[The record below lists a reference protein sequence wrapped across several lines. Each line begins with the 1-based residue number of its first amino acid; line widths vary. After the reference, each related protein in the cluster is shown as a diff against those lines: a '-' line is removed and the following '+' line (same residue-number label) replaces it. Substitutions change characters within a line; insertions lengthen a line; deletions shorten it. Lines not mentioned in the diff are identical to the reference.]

1 MAIRNVNGRN
11 VYILEPREPTGKT
24 TTGKNWA
31 TLYTDLRW
39 QVWEQIQKNE
49 AAMLKMEM
57 ASAKVRKDYYDD
69 KIKVLQDQRKQLQS
83 AALKGETGNAGSAN
97 RDFFAGARI
106 LQRDA
111 EATSKLT
118 KTKITPEQTIAGVTI
133 PESREITEVARE
145 GGGLPAATREG
156 LQLRMDLMTQE
167 LKARSAEGKEAAESK
182 EAAEGKAAAPV
193 GPTIDQQIEA
203 LDRDLE
209 QLLLQ
214 RQVAGGG
221 LDADLLGRTRES
233 FASQVGVI
241 GQGGGPFGLA
251 PRRRRTMPYVQES
264 LAQERID
271 EFVPAY
277 QAQQSRVEEEQKK
290 LADLQKAR
298 QDVIL
303 LITPEEAAD
312 KETMS
317 RNEALLAGLNQEIE
331 TQKSAVQTA
340 MQPLVD
346 LQAEVTPREPGELL
360 LRDRPRIPA
369 GEFEPPRMAG
379 QEEVSSPAAMRRAEE
394 RLEAIDRG
402 LEPLQ
407 EPVPPI
413 SEMGPAAPAPAPAPV
428 ERLPEP
434 VAAPV
439 TLPTDEEIVFGPGE
453 VTVEPQ
459 VQVKEGQAELGGG
472 YVFDGQS
479 GIIFGPT
486 GFPVFAT
493 FEQQVPAD
501 VEPPKVVS
509 EVALRGIAQRI
520 RQSGGDISSVSGY
533 QSKEAR
539 PEDFELEEEEFPM
552 EPAGP
557 PQGSSRQRKDKYKF
571 DVVSEGTKLA
581 RTPKK
586 LQRLAKTNLPEENRP
601 EHYVIVD
608 KLYDVNRGKE
618 QAFKMT
624 YDEISRAFQNDPQK
638 RSDAHKYLVAKDIL
652 EADVSEPLA

>member
-39 QVWEQIQKNE
+39 KVWEEVQKNE

-83 AALKGETGNAGSAN
+83 ASLKGQGGNAGSAN
-97 RDFFAGARI
+97 RDYFSGARI
-106 LQRDA
+106 LQKDA
-111 EATSKLT
+111 EATSRQV
-118 KTKITPEQTIAGVTI
+118 KTKIKPEETIAGVTI
-133 PESREITEVARE
+133 PESREITEIARE
-145 GGGLPAATREG
+145 GGGLPAEVREG
-156 LQLRMDLMTQE
+156 IQKRMRAIDQQLE
-167 LKARSAEGKEAAESK
+167 APPAEGEAP
-182 EAAEGKAAAPV
+182 APA
-193 GPTIDQQIEA
+193 GLTIDQQIEA

-214 RQVAGGG
+214 RQTAVGG
-221 LDADLLGRTRES
+221 LDADLLGRTREAY
-233 FASQVGVI
+233 ASQVGVM
-241 GQGGGPFGLA
+241 GRGGGPFGLA
-251 PRRRRTMPYVQES
+251 PRPRRTMPYVQQE
-264 LAQERID
+264 LAQQRIE
-271 EFVPAY
+271 EFVPGY
-277 QAQQSRVEEEQKK
+277 EAQQRRVEEEQKK
-290 LADLQKAR
+290 LSDLQRAR
-298 QDVIL
+298 EDVIL

-312 KETMS
+312 RETMS
-317 RNEALLAGLNQEIE
+317 RNEALLAGLNEEIE

-413 SEMGPAAPAPAPAPV
+413 SEMGPAAPAPAPV

-453 VTVEPQ
+453 VTAEP
-459 VQVKEGQAELGGG
+459 QVKEGQTELGGG

-479 GIIFGPT
+479 DIIFGPI

-493 FEQQVPAD
+493 FEQQVPEG
-501 VEPPKVVS
+501 VEAPKVVS

-520 RQSGGDISSVSGY
+520 RQSGGDISAVSGY

-638 RSDAHKYLVAKDIL
+638 RSESHKYLVAKDIL

>member
-11 VYILEPREPTGKT
+11 VYVLEPQTQFGKT
-24 TTGKNWA
+24 TTGANWA

-39 QVWEQIQKNE
+39 KVWEEVQKNE

-83 AALKGETGNAGSAN
+83 ASLKGQGGNAGSAN
-97 RDFFAGARI
+97 RDYFSGARI
-106 LQRDA
+106 LQKDA
-111 EATSKLT
+111 EATSRQV
-118 KTKITPEQTIAGVTI
+118 KTKIKPEETIAGVTI
-133 PESREITEVARE
+133 PESREITEIARE
-145 GGGLPAATREG
+145 GGGLPAEVREG
-156 LQLRMDLMTQE
+156 IQKRMRAIDQQLE
-167 LKARSAEGKEAAESK
+167 APPAEGEAP
-182 EAAEGKAAAPV
+182 APA
-193 GPTIDQQIEA
+193 GLTIDQQIEA

-214 RQVAGGG
+214 RQTAVGG
-221 LDADLLGRTRES
+221 LDADLLGRTREAY
-233 FASQVGVI
+233 ASQVGVM
-241 GQGGGPFGLA
+241 GRGGGPFGLA
-251 PRRRRTMPYVQES
+251 PRPRRTMPYVQQE
-264 LAQERID
+264 LAQQRIE
-271 EFVPAY
+271 EFVPGY
-277 QAQQSRVEEEQKK
+277 EAQQRRVEEEQKK
-290 LADLQKAR
+290 LSDLQRAR
-298 QDVIL
+298 EDVIL

-312 KETMS
+312 RETMS
-317 RNEALLAGLNQEIE
+317 RNEALLAGLNEEIE

-413 SEMGPAAPAPAPAPV
+413 SEMGPAAPAPAPV

-453 VTVEPQ
+453 VTAEPQ
-459 VQVKEGQAELGGG
+459 IKEGQAELGGG

-501 VEPPKVVS
+501 VEAPKIVS

-520 RQSGGDISSVSGY
+520 RESGGDISAVSGY

-638 RSDAHKYLVAKDIL
+638 RSESHKYLVAKDIL

>member
-11 VYILEPREPTGKT
+11 VYVLEPQTQFGKT
-24 TTGKNWA
+24 TTGANWA

-39 QVWEQIQKNE
+39 KVWEEVQKNE

-83 AALKGETGNAGSAN
+83 AALKGQGGSAGSAN
-97 RDFFAGARI
+97 RDYFSGARI
-106 LQRDA
+106 LQKDA

-118 KTKITPEQTIAGVTI
+118 KTKIKPEETIAGVTI

-145 GGGLPAATREG
+145 GGGLPAEVREG
-156 LQLRMDLMTQE
+156 IQKRMRAIDQE
-167 LKARSAEGKEAAESK
+167 LEAPPAEGEAP
-182 EAAEGKAAAPV
+182 APV

-214 RQVAGGG
+214 RQTAVGG
-221 LDADLLGRTRES
+221 LDADLLGRTREAY
-233 FASQVGVI
+233 ASQVGVM
-241 GQGGGPFGLA
+241 GRGGGPFGLA
-251 PRRRRTMPYVQES
+251 PRSRRTMPFVQEE

-271 EFVPAY
+271 QFLLDREDAINEAGQ
-277 QAQQSRVEEEQKK
+277 QAAEAQSQVKRLRDRAAELEAIGLGGEGGEAQMLYLEADQLERSLPTVEE
-290 LADLQKAR
+290 AR
-298 QDVIL
+298 
-303 LITPEEAAD
+303 TRAEEAIR
-312 KETMS
+312 S
-317 RNEALLAGLNQEIE
+317 RYLEAPEF
-331 TQKSAVQTA
+331 
-340 MQPLVD
+340 
-346 LQAEVTPREPGELL
+346 TPRKAGELL
-360 LRDRPRIPA
+360 LRDRPRRPA

-379 QEEVSSPAAMRRAEE
+379 QEEVSSPAAIRRAQE

-413 SEMGPAAPAPAPAPV
+413 SEMSTAPAPI

-434 VAAPV
+434 VSAPV
-439 TLPTDEEIVFGPGE
+439 APPADEEIVFQTGE
-453 VTVEPQ
+453 VTAEP
-459 VQVKEGQAELGGG
+459 QVKEGQAELGGG

-493 FEQQVPAD
+493 FEQQVPEG
-501 VEPPKVVS
+501 VEAPKVVS

-520 RQSGGDISSVSGY
+520 RQSGGDISAVSGY

-618 QAFKMT
+618 QSFKMT

>member
-39 QVWEQIQKNE
+39 KVWEEIQKNE
-49 AAMLKMEM
+49 AAMLKMELS
-57 ASAKVRKDYYDD
+57 SAKMRKDYYDD
-69 KIKVLQDQRKQLQS
+69 KIKVLQDQRKQLQA
-83 AALKGETGNAGSAN
+83 AALKGERGDPGSAN
-97 RDFFAGARI
+97 RDYLAGARI
-106 LQRDA
+106 IQRDE
-111 EATSKLT
+111 EATSKQIRT
-118 KTKITPEQTIAGVTI
+118 KTIPGITVQLKSGPVTTG
-133 PESREITEVARE
+133 ESKEITETVRE
-145 GGGLPAATREG
+145 GAGLPGEVREG
-156 LQLRMDLMTQE
+156 LLRRMRLMDQQAGLIDQQAE
-167 LKARSAEGKEAAESK
+167 APAEGAKV
-182 EAAEGKAAAPV
+182 APA

-214 RQVAGGG
+214 RQAATSG
-221 LDADLLGRTRES
+221 LDADLLRRTREG
-233 FASQVGVI
+233 FAEQVGVI
-241 GQGGGPFGLA
+241 GQGGGMFGLA
-251 PRRRRTMPYVQES
+251 PRRRRTAPFVQQGLAEERVQEF
-264 LAQERID
+264 ARG
-271 EFVPAY
+271 
-277 QAQQSRVEEEQKK
+277 VEEERALRGSLERQK
-290 LADLQKAR
+290 ADLLNR
-298 QDVIL
+298 R
-303 LITPEEAAD
+303 EEAMAIGG
-312 KETMS
+312 EMAG
-317 RNEALLAGLNQEIE
+317 ALILDVDRQLGEIE
-331 TQKSAVQTA
+331 AQLSKPERLETVLSS
-340 MQPLVD
+340 
-346 LQAEVTPREPGELL
+346 EEFTPRRGGELL
-360 LRDRPRIPA
+360 LRDRPRRPA

-394 RLEAIDRG
+394 RLESIDRG

-413 SEMGPAAPAPAPAPV
+413 SEMGPAATA
-428 ERLPEP
+428 R
-434 VAAPV
+434 APV
-439 TLPTDEEIVFGPGE
+439 TLPADEEIVFAPGQVLEPGEVTDEEIVFAPSE

-459 VQVKEGQAELGGG
+459 VREGQANLGGG

-520 RQSGGDISSVSGY
+520 RQSGGDISAVSGY

-638 RSDAHKYLVAKDIL
+638 RSESHRYLVAKDIL
-652 EADVSEPLA
+652 ESDVSEPLA